1 MFHAILVLVF
11 FCNYLLLL
19 MFHLDWWHMAER
31 WASRCNTQET
41 CQMKS
46 DVWQGTDPNDVSTW
60 EQVRCVAVWIFW
72 GASKM
77 LCCFKRFG
85 EDCMNW
91 KQNWKRGIFSVHV
104 LFVQTST
111 QYYNTNIQN
120 WIKIATLL
128 YVFVFLNSLRVIWM
142 FTFCLDNLDN
152 LCKLCNS
159 TLHYSPH
166 ASAWSLSTH
175 HPIIS
180 TSWSWKLTYQ

>member
-1 MFHAILVLVF
+1 MWASLNLEKITSTLVTLPPSLLSYPSVSDHLSYLSFCHGTFVVGGTMCYLCFEPIPAGASLEQTRVVLTSNTKSKSCMFHAILVLVF

-77 LCCFKRFG
+77 LCCFKKFG

-91 KQNWKRGIFSVHV
+91 KQK
-104 LFVQTST
+104 
-111 QYYNTNIQN
+111 
-120 WIKIATLL
+120 
-128 YVFVFLNSLRVIWM
+128 
-142 FTFCLDNLDN
+142 
-152 LCKLCNS
+152 
-159 TLHYSPH
+159 
-166 ASAWSLSTH
+166 
-175 HPIIS
+175 
-180 TSWSWKLTYQ
+180 